1 MSTRYQQL
9 FHKWATLDPD
19 ECLSTERDYK
29 FKLRI
34 LPDVEKCNSL
44 SASRL
49 IITDNLETHLAN
61 RRDLT
66 IQLLNFVL
74 LTIIQHCAARQ
85 SSISFSFTELGT
97 IATICNRL
105 RSQPHPHPALAALDA
120 YVQLLEF

>member
-1 MSTRYQQL
+1 MSTTIQQL
-9 FHKWATLDPD
+9 FHKWAILAPD

-44 SASRL
+44 TASRQ
-49 IITDNLETHLAN
+49 IITENLETHLAN
-61 RRDLT
+61 QRDLT

-74 LTIIQHCAARQ
+74 LTIIQHCAARH

-97 IATICNRL
+97 IATICNGL
-105 RSQPHPHPALAALDA
+105 RSQPHPHPAIAALDA
-120 YVQLLEF
+120 YIQLLEF